1 MTADYSPTGAGY
13 GAAAR
18 FIAFAVSAAT
28 AAAAAEAA
36 AAAVIAA
43 AAPESEVVAAGAAPK
58 PAADDDDDMD
68 DLNLEDELAK
78 ELSVLKQKCGNG
90 GHGTTRKRFMSVSSG
105 CRVSAVQHFTNSAPP
120 SHLWRVGRLAWG
132 YNTSLHKL
140 AVAGRWEACPGNEDE
155 ERAST
160 AGWNRRG

>member
-1 MTADYSPTGAGY
+1 MTVDYSPTGAGY

-18 FIAFAVSAAT
+18 FVAATT
-28 AAAAAEAA
+28 AAAAEVA
-36 AAAVIAA
+36 AAAVATV
-43 AAPESEVVAAGAAPK
+43 APESEAVAVAVAA
-58 PAADDDDDMD
+58 PASAVDADDDDMD
-68 DLNLEDELAK
+68 DLNLEDELAM

-105 CRVSAVQHFTNSAPP
+105 CRVSAVQHPTNSAPP